1 MRPWRSVIVI
11 AGTLC
16 MIGVASGAAVASDPP
31 GNNGT
36 VKVNGTSIVDQGN
49 DAHAGCSFQIDFFGF
64 DQGNLTAT
72 VMFDLQ
78 PPTGGG
84 QVIWSDTAFIGGDP
98 AGGGT
103 DYDGSLVVNDLS
115 GQLAATGV
123 AADPNQGFHV
133 QLTVNAPGSIGA
145 NSKHKTFWVNGCGG
159 EGGGEG

>member
-1 MRPWRSVIVI
+1 MRLWRSVIVI

-16 MIGVASGAAVASDPP
+16 MIGVAAGAAVAGDPP

-36 VKVNGTSIVDQGN
+36 VKANGTSLVDQGN

-64 DQGNLTAT
+64 DLGVPDAT
-72 VMFDLQ
+72 VALDLQ

-84 QVIWSDTAFIGGDP
+84 QIWSGTAFIGGDP

-103 DYDGSLVVNDLS
+103 DYDGSFVVPDLS
-115 GQLAATGV
+115 GPLAASGV
-123 AADPNQGFHV
+123 TADPNQGFHIT
-133 QLTVNAPGSIGA
+133 LTVNAPGSIGA
-145 NSKHKTFWVNGCGG
+145 DTKHKTFWVNGCGG